1 MPGADD
7 KKTDDKGKNGKAGD
21 DGTGAGD
28 EGDKDPSKKAAG
40 SEDDDGGD
48 AGDFS
53 DPAKA
58 LAEIKKLRAENAKH
72 RTKNKSLEDEF
83 GKVKGTMSKLKSALG
98 VEGDEEDE
106 PEKQIATLK
115 QQNEALQIQNAMSE
129 LCREHEVPRKGEKY
143 FNFLIAQEFE
153 SLEEG
158 AEIPEERILEIVK
171 ETKQMF
177 SSGNGSGTGTGVGT
191 GKKPPPGEN
200 ADAISAA
207 QFAKMNPGE
216 KSVLYTKNPALY
228 SKLFNEAKEK
238 RLF

>member
-1 MPGADD
+1 MPGANNEETDGK
-7 KKTDDKGKNGKAGD
+7 KKTGKQGSEGD
-21 DGTGAGD
+21 GAGADDATD
-28 EGDKDPSKKAAG
+28 EAAG
-40 SEDDDGGD
+40 SAEDDASD
-48 AGDFS
+48 AGDFA
-53 DPAKA
+53 DPVKA

-83 GKVKGTMSKLKSALG
+83 GKVKSTMTKLKSALG
-98 VEGDEEDE
+98 VDGEGDEDE

-129 LCREHEVPRKGEKY
+129 LCREHEIPRKGEKY

-153 SLEEG
+153 ALEEG
-158 AEIPEERILEIVK
+158 AEIPEERILEIAK
-171 ETKQMF
+171 EAKEMF
-177 SSGNGSGTGTGVGT
+177 ASGSGKGTGTGVGT

-200 ADAISAA
+200 ADSISAA

-228 SKLFNEAKEK
+228 SKLFSEAKEK